1 MTIELLLVNLLNNW
15 ILNARSAA
23 LVSLYNYL
31 TPALNLAQPLGQNA
45 HPSAH
50 FPPSYSL
57 CSGHSNQSSSPPEP
71 SSSGLKPELSI
82 PQNPNG
88 LPYGCPDPRRKESE
102 GGGLL
107 TTRSEYLVV
116 VLVSGPLTRAITTYT
131 DRYRCAPGGVKHT
144 LIPLG
149 QR

>member
-1 MTIELLLVNLLNNW
+1 MHIQVRISLRH
-15 ILNARSAA
+15 IPFA
-23 LVSLYNYL
+23 LVIQTRAHLPRN
-31 TPALNLAQPLGQNA
+31 PQALVL
-45 HPSAH
+45 
-50 FPPSYSL
+50 
-57 CSGHSNQSSSPPEP
+57 NQSS
-71 SSSGLKPELSI
+71 LS

-116 VLVSGPLTRAITTYT
+116 ILVSGPLTRAITTYT